1 MKAPAPPAHLPSN
14 PGPAT
19 LPPMTPATPADLAA
33 RIAARHRPGATLV
46 VGITGSVAVGKTT
59 LARQIADAL
68 PQRVEIVSTDG
79 FLKPN
84 TMLAAEGLSLR
95 KGFPESYDTQALAAA
110 LAGLKHGAVTV
121 PAYSHT
127 TYDVDPAAA
136 RSIAGADIVLV
147 EGLGLAPDASGL
159 RLPLDLLVY
168 IDAAEDD
175 IIAWFLARFM
185 GLWAAA
191 ASDPTSFYARFRH
204 MSEAEARQ
212 FALSVWNGINRP
224 NWLEHIARARPVAD
238 IVVVKAPDHS
248 LLL

>member
-1 MKAPAPPAHLPSN
+1 M
-14 PGPAT
+14 T
-19 LPPMTPATPADLAA
+19 LITPADLAA
-33 RIAARHRPGATLV
+33 RIARHCRPGETLV

-59 LARQIADAL
+59 LARQIGEVLAADL
-68 PQRVEIVSTDG
+68 NVDIISTDG

-84 TMLAAEGLSLR
+84 AVLEAEGLSMR
-95 KGFPESYDTQALAAA
+95 KGFPESYDRPAMAAA
-110 LAGLKHGAVTV
+110 LAGLKSGAVTV

-127 TYDVDPAAA
+127 SYDVDPAAA
-136 RSIAGADIVLV
+136 RTISDAEIVLV
-147 EGLGLAPDASGL
+147 EGLGLAPDAAGQ
-159 RLPLDLLVY
+159 RPPLDLLLY

-191 ASDPTSFYARFRH
+191 ATDPASFYARFRH

-224 NWLEHIARARPVAD
+224 NWLEHIARARDVAD
-238 IVVVKAPDHS
+238 IVVVKALDHS
-248 LLL
+248 LSV

>member
-1 MKAPAPPAHLPSN
+1 
-14 PGPAT
+14 
-19 LPPMTPATPADLAA
+19 MTPILPADLAA
-33 RIAARHRPGATLV
+33 RIAVRHRSGETLV

-59 LARQIADAL
+59 LARQIGDAL
-68 PQRVEIVSTDG
+68 PPELSQEILSTDG

-84 TMLAAEGLSLR
+84 AVLEAAGLAMR
-95 KGFPESYDTQALAAA
+95 KGFPESYDRTAMAAA
-110 LAGLKHGAVTV
+110 LAGLKTGPVNV

-127 TYDVDPAAA
+127 VYDVDPAAA
-136 RSIAGADIVLV
+136 RTIAGADIVLV
-147 EGLGLAPDASGL
+147 EGLGLAPDAAGN
-159 RLPLDLLVY
+159 RPPLDLLIY

-191 ASDPTSFYARFRH
+191 AGDPSSFYARFRH
-204 MSEAEARQ
+204 MSEDEARQ

-238 IVVVKAPDHS
+238 IVVMKALDHS
-248 LLL
+248 LSV